1 MKRMGLLWL
10 AGWMAFCIGVRAESL
25 EDDQPSLDL
34 LKIYLNALSM
44 IDSKLTVDYQL
55 NTPEDR
61 QAIVEDIRD
70 NLAHAASV
78 AAAEI
83 SLPTPLADRF
93 DRFLVP
99 RVYRELVRR
108 QIHPTEEEKQ
118 SYYESHR
125 AEFQVPDGLE
135 GARILVETGPDLAA
149 RTEALKQKLE
159 SSGKPFREV
168 ASEFYRSIGR
178 EQDGYFGWVRRGS
191 IRDDLFE
198 MFYRADIEAPFFG
211 PVETRHGMLF
221 GKTFA
226 RQPGGPEPYD
236 EVERRV
242 EDLLV
247 KHRLERRENEFREKE
262 ASRQGLQF
270 LYPADATGAPE
281 LNAPVFRLGENAWT
295 YADAL
300 EAQSDL
306 IGDRQAAAYA
316 RTIVSR
322 AADTA
327 LLLGSTEAQ
336 QVRESRDYRF
346 LSSALEAQWKANEAF
361 KRAFESQGRDETVLR
376 RFHEERRAELYRKPD
391 EVQLTMVLLPLAP
404 KQTEEGRIPGEAAV
418 KQLLRIRDA
427 WALSPDPERF
437 SFDRFSDIPGL
448 KVTRD
453 GEWIGLDQLDRQLGM
468 DVERRAKGYLSAI
481 LPGQEAVRLYRLRDR
496 RPGGEESFEAVRSR
510 VEFDFWLDLLRQF
523 RAELHRQRVQAER
536 GEGK

>member
-1 MKRMGLLWL
+1 
-10 AGWMAFCIGVRAESL
+10 
-25 EDDQPSLDL
+25 LDL

-44 IDSKLTVDYQL
+44 IDSKLTVDYRL
-55 NTPEDR
+55 NTPEDQ
-61 QAIVEDIRD
+61 QAIVEDIQD
-70 NLAHAASV
+70 NLAYAASA

-83 SLPTPLADRF
+83 TLPTPLADRF

-125 AEFQVPDGLE
+125 DEFQVPDGLE
-135 GARILVETGPDLAA
+135 GSRILVESGPDLAA

-211 PVETRHGMLF
+211 PVETQHGMLF

-226 RQPGGPEPYD
+226 LQPGGPEPYE
-236 EVERRV
+236 EVKKRLGEI
-242 EDLLV
+242 LI
-247 KHRLERRENEFREKE
+247 KHRLERRDNEFREKE

-270 LYPADATGAPE
+270 LYPEDATGAPE
-281 LNAPVFRLGENAWT
+281 LTAPVFRLGKKAWT

-300 EAQSDL
+300 EANPDL
-306 IGDRQAAAYA
+306 MGDRQAGAYA
-316 RTIVSR
+316 RTVISR

-346 LSSALEAQWKANEAF
+346 LSSALDAQWKANEAF
-361 KRAFESQGRDETVLR
+361 KRAFESRGRDETALR
-376 RFHEERRAELYRKPD
+376 QFYEERRADLYRKPD

-404 KQTEEGRIPGEAAV
+404 EQTEEGQISGEAAV

-427 WALSPDPERF
+427 WMLSPDPEHF
-437 SFDRFSDIPGL
+437 SFDRFGDIPGL
-448 KVTRD
+448 KVIRD

-481 LPGQEAVRLYRLRDR
+481 LPGQEVVRLYRLRDR

-510 VEFDFWLDLLRQF
+510 VEFDFWLYSKRQF
-523 RAELHRQRVQAER
+523 QEDLRRQRLEAES